1 MFLSDRDILSKV
13 YGGEINITPFVYNHV
28 NASSIDLTL
37 SKNYKVPRK
46 GVLIQ
51 YPYDKDLVDS
61 FFDIGREE
69 HSITLSPNDFILAQI
84 NETIELPNNL
94 LGQIHNR
101 NSIIRLGINVGLS
114 SYINP
119 GYKGQLPIVI
129 HNLGQFNVELV
140 FGMRICQLAFA
151 ETGNVQHSYA
161 QRQDAKYHGEIEP
174 TTSKLSEDIE
184 LSAYANDYNKEELSL
199 FLERRIKEKSYEFF
213 NSLTDAQKR
222 DLGLL

>member
-1 MFLSDRDILSKV
+1 MD
-13 YGGEINITPFVYNHV
+13 
-28 NASSIDLTL
+28 ASE
-37 SKNYKVPRK
+37 Y
-46 GVLIQ
+46 
-51 YPYDKDLVDS
+51 
-61 FFDIGREE
+61 
-69 HSITLSPNDFILAQI
+69 FILAQI
-84 NETIELPNNL
+84 NETLELPNNL

-151 ETGNVQHSYA
+151 DTGNVQRSYA
-161 QRQDAKYHGEIEP
+161 QRQDAKYHGETEP

-184 LSAYANDYNKEELSL
+184 LSAYTKEYKNKEELSL
-199 FLERRIKEKSYEFF
+199 FLERRIKEKSSKFF
-213 NSLTDAQKR
+213 DSLTVEQKR